1 MTGLVTGFLLLVVT
15 QVLWGVGWAFLTGA
29 DVEWI
34 TDEAGQMV
42 WQPAEGGEAV
52 SASDAGYGGAEAPA
66 DESEEKPDENIAP
79 EASGGEAPAAAEAAA
94 VSAEAVDGSDAPVAA
109 EPAPDTAEGADA

>member
-34 TDEAGQMV
+34 TDELD
-42 WQPAEGGEAV
+42 QPP
-52 SASDAGYGGAEAPA
+52 SHCRFLSL
-66 DESEEKPDENIAP
+66 IW
-79 EASGGEAPAAAEAAA
+79 
-94 VSAEAVDGSDAPVAA
+94 DGRTSMGLISTMLISVPRPSPTPVFT
-109 EPAPDTAEGADA
+109 EPT

>member
-34 TDEAGQMV
+34 TDELDHPPWIA
-42 WQPAEGGEAV
+42 
-52 SASDAGYGGAEAPA
+52 AS
-66 DESEEKPDENIAP
+66 
-79 EASGGEAPAAAEAAA
+79 
-94 VSAEAVDGSDAPVAA
+94 
-109 EPAPDTAEGADA
+109 